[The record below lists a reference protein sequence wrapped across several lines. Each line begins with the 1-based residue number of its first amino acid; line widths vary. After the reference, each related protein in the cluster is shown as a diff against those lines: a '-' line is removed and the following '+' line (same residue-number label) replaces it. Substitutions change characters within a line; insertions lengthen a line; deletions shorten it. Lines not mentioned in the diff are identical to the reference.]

1 VLWLKTELNGIAELV
16 PGWRGKNSPSPRAR
30 KVEGTIE
37 VHDPEARGLL
47 SRKRRF
53 HLKGIIGEWINPHSG
68 ELC

>member
-1 VLWLKTELNGIAELV
+1 MLWLEIELDSIVELV
-16 PGWRGKNSPSPRAR
+16 PGWRGKNVPSPHAG

-37 VHDPEARGLL
+37 VHDPETWGLL

-53 HLKGIIGEWINPHSG
+53 HLWLLIGEWISPLRG